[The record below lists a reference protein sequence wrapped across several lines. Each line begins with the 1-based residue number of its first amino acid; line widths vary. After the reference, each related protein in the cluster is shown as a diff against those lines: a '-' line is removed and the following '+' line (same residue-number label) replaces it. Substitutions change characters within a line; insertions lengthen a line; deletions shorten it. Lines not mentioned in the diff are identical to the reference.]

1 MLELNQLTELGLPGI
16 LIALVVLVGVFL
28 AKRSGLVVKGDHAR
42 AANLVLAAILSGL
55 AETGS
60 VDERAIVAAVA
71 SITSALIFE
80 LYGYLETKLTTRPA
94 HVK

>member
-1 MLELNQLTELGLPGI
+1 MIELNPLTELGLPGI
-16 LIALVVLVGVFL
+16 LIALAVLVGVFL

-55 AETGS
+55 AETSS
-60 VDERAIVAAVA
+60 VDERAIVAAIA

-80 LYGYLETKLTTRPA
+80 LYGYIEKLTTRPA